1 MKSLAQ
7 IGEELK
13 TLRGDRPREEIAL
26 AVGVT
31 ASAIAMYE
39 SGARMPRD
47 TVKSAL
53 AQYYGKSVGDLFFGE

>member
-1 MKSLAQ
+1 MKSLTQ
-7 IGEELK
+7 IGEDLK
-13 TLRGDRPREEIAL
+13 ILRGDRPREEIAL

-39 SGARMPRD
+39 AGARMPRD
-47 TVKSAL
+47 TVKTAL

>member
-1 MKSLAQ
+1 LKSLTQ
-7 IGEELK
+7 IGEDLK

-31 ASAIAMYE
+31 ASAITMYE

-47 TVKSAL
+47 TIKKRL
-53 AQYYGKSVGDLFFGE
+53 ADYFGKTVGDLFFGE

>member
-7 IGEELK
+7 IGEDLK
-13 TLRGDRPREEIAL
+13 ILRGDRPREEIAL

-39 SGARMPRD
+39 AGARMPRD
-47 TVKSAL
+47 TVKTAL